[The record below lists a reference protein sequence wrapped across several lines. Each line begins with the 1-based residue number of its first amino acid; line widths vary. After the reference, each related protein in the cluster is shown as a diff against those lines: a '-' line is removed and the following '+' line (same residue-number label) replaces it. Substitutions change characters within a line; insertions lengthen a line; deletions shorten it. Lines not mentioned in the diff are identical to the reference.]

1 MHTNDCKCIFMI
13 CNIYCIL
20 SVYWFKRQHVHV
32 SRCNIQETS
41 LWSSH
46 PAEEMAILSVY
57 QSKPKLSK
65 KGRKDFCQETTYGLP
80 RVEKKEP
87 MPCQCPIL
95 DMHKI
100 QVQWSIL
107 SSEEVSSW
115 GLGVTSNHP
124 TSHSNKR
131 YSPRRLPDQQKAY
144 LTRLLQSLHGAKG
157 PSIAQER
164 KHDQSKLYIWHQI
177 IIHTICI

>member
-1 MHTNDCKCIFMI
+1 
-13 CNIYCIL
+13 
-20 SVYWFKRQHVHV
+20 
-32 SRCNIQETS
+32 
-41 LWSSH
+41 
-46 PAEEMAILSVY
+46 MAILSVY

-80 RVEKKEP
+80 RVEKTR
-87 MPCQCPIL
+87 QWPIL

-107 SSEEVSSW
+107 SNEEVSSR
-115 GLGVTSNHP
+115 GLGVTLNHP

-164 KHDQSKLYIWHQI
+164 KHDQSKLYIKHQI
-177 IIHTICI
+177 IIDTICIYIIYSVQFHQGSIETISTWNISLSRLP